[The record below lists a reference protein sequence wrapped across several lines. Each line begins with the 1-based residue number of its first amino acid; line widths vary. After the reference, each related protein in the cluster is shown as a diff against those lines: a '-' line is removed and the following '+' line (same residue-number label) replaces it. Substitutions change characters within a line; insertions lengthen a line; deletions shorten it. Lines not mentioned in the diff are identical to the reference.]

1 MERDYVWEGTYG
13 DRTSVK
19 IALKEILKE
28 QDASSLQMLAA
39 FVNNNPYNLE
49 FFIAV
54 SYDLPQKNHVD
65 NMIELL
71 EDQGLTQ
78 RKDLTLDQMISE
90 MGNRR
95 FNSCTFLD
103 EYSID
108 LQFESLFFFPEVS
121 QLEKKG
127 YYMIPFGKKQQ
138 VFISHASVDKKEV
151 EKIIPYL
158 NAQNLPVWFDKYSIS
173 AGMSITNSVQ
183 EGIEDSNIAI
193 FWITESFLAS
203 RWCKTEMTAFIKKL
217 IEENCLILT
226 VLDDEVDVSRL
237 PLFLRDIKYIQK
249 NKRSVFKI
257 AEEIVKSLKIY
268 KNNK

>member
-1 MERDYVWEGTYG
+1 MEREYVWEGTYG
-13 DRTSVK
+13 DRTSLK
-19 IALKEILKE
+19 IILKKILKG

-49 FFIAV
+49 FFIV
-54 SYDLPQKNHVD
+54 ISYEVPQKNHVN
-65 NMIELL
+65 NMIELF
-71 EDQGLTQ
+71 EDKGLTQ
-78 RKDLTLDQMISE
+78 RKDLTLNQMISE
-90 MGNRR
+90 IGNRR

-103 EYSID
+103 EYSVELLFD
-108 LQFESLFFFPEVS
+108 SLFFFPEIS
-121 QLEKKG
+121 ELEKKG

-138 VFISHASVDKKEV
+138 VFISHSSVDKKEV

-183 EGIEDSNIAI
+183 EGIDDSNIVI
-193 FWITESFLAS
+193 LWITESFLAS
-203 RWCKTEMTAFIKKL
+203 KWCKTEMTAFIKKL

-226 VLDDEVDVSRL
+226 VLDDGIDVSRL

-249 NKRSVFKI
+249 NERSVFEI
-257 AEEIVKSLKIY
+257 AEEIVKSI